1 MTTTLK
7 IAQVEGGAGGNGLL
21 VDTVASVTLADT
33 RIRVYTYAVTAAS
46 EIVIGDENGP
56 VIKQPVLAA
65 NTGDSVYIGDDGI
78 RCKGNVSVAGASNA
92 GKIYVYYG

>member
-1 MTTTLK
+1 MTTTLR

-65 NTGDSVYIGDDGI
+65 NTGDSIYIGDDGI
-78 RCKGNVSVAGASNA
+78 WCKGNVSVAGASNA